1 MAEHAL
7 GNAWANVVGRRVASV
22 TTILVV
28 ASLMAAVTALLVPL
42 RDVRDNQRAAYDR
55 PEWRSVFLVEGLAGA
70 TAPMTTA
77 EVATLRRSPGVTG
90 VWAFDTVDADAGG
103 DMVQLRSWVPALDVT
118 IAAGRAP
125 VAGACEAVVTRAVPG
140 VALGQT
146 MEVDLTGGGRAATPV
161 LAPVVVGVVDR
172 GYPLVDGAA
181 ALTTCPLPSSG
192 APEQFVVAT
201 AGGGLPA
208 QYVAESLDTAATRS
222 MDGSASTGVIGL
234 LALVLAVLS
243 FVVLGSVARWS
254 VRSRLGE
261 FTTLRVWGRSRSEL
275 LRMVGVEQGLLALV
289 AAPFGIGLG
298 TVLAW
303 VLVRSGGESSMVD
316 PAAGIGVA
324 LPSAST
330 VGIAVVGFAVG
341 LVVLTLLPVMR
352 ALAPDVA
359 RLLRRRGE

>member
-7 GNAWANVVGRRVASV
+7 GNAWANVTGRRVASV
-22 TTILVV
+22 TTVLVV

-55 PEWRSVFLVEGLAGA
+55 PEWRSVFLVEGIADA
-70 TAPMTTA
+70 TAPMTAA
-77 EVATLRRSPGVTG
+77 EVETLRRAPGVTG
-90 VWAFDTVDADAGG
+90 VWAFDTVDGDAGG

-125 VAGACEAVVTRAVPG
+125 AAGACEAVVTRSVPG
-140 VALGQT
+140 AAVGQT
-146 MEVDLTGGGRAATPV
+146 MDVAFAGGGQAGSPTLR
-161 LAPVVVGVVDR
+161 PVVVGVVDQ

-181 ALTTCPLPSSG
+181 ALTTCPLPATG
-192 APEQFVVAT
+192 APEQLVVST
-201 AGGGLPA
+201 SGGALPA
-208 QYVAESLDTAATRS
+208 QYVAESLDTAAARS
-222 MDGSASTGVIGL
+222 MDGTASTGIIGL

-275 LRMVGVEQGLLALV
+275 LRMVGAEQGLLALV

-303 VLVRSGGESSMVD
+303 VLVRSGGESSLVD

-324 LPSAST
+324 MPSGST
-330 VGIAVVGFAVG
+330 VGIVVGGFAVG